1 MVIINKEEIKYLQS
15 QGFKFGETIFK
26 SHSRK
31 PTYYC
36 GEGKP
41 LAVLNKYRK
50 SKTIETVES
59 N

>member
-31 PTYYC
+31 PTYFC
-36 GEGKP
+36 GEGRP
-41 LAVLNKYRK
+41 LNVLNRYRQ
-50 SKTIETVES
+50 SKIIETVES
-59 N
+59 R